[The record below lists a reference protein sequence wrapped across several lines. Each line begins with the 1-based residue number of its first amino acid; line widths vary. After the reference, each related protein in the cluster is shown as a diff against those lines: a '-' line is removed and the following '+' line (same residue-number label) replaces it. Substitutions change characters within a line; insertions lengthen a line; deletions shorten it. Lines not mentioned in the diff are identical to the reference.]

1 MDGVGMKLFT
11 IGFTGKKAEKF
22 FSLLESSEANKLID
36 IRINRTSQLAGFA
49 KEQDLEFFLPKIV
62 GMQYQVWDDL
72 APTKELLASYRDKEI
87 LWEEFVQKYQDLIN
101 VRGTLEKSS
110 QTDFENAVLLCS
122 EREPERC
129 HRTLLAELIT
139 QKFPLLGITHLF

>member
-1 MDGVGMKLFT
+1 MNLFT
-11 IGFTGKKAEKF
+11 IGFTGKSAEKF
-22 FSLLESSEANKLID
+22 FALLESSKATKLID

-49 KEQDLEFFLPKIV
+49 KEQDLKFFLPKLV

-87 LWEEFVQKYQDLIN
+87 LWEEFAQKYQDLIK

-122 EREPERC
+122 EREPEKC
-129 HRTLLAELIT
+129 HRALLAELIT
-139 QKFPLLGITHLF
+139 CLLYTSPSPRD

>member
-1 MDGVGMKLFT
+1 MDGVDMKLFT
-11 IGFTGKKAEKF
+11 IGFTGKNAEKF

-49 KEQDLEFFLPKIV
+49 KEQGLEFFLPKIV
-62 GMQYQVWDDL
+62 GMRYQVWDDL

-87 LWEEFVQKYQDLIN
+87 LWEEFAQKYQDLIN
-101 VRGTLEKSS
+101 IRGTLEKSS

-122 EREPERC
+122 EHEPEKC

-139 QKFPLLGITHLF
+139 QKFPLLGVTHLI

>member
-1 MDGVGMKLFT
+1 MDRVDMNLFT
-11 IGFTGKKAEKF
+11 IGFTGKSAEKF
-22 FSLLESSEANKLID
+22 FALLESSKATKLID

-49 KEQDLEFFLPKIV
+49 KEQDLEFFLPKLV

-87 LWEEFVQKYQDLIN
+87 LWEDFAQKYQDLIK

-122 EREPERC
+122 EREPEKC

-139 QKFPLLGITHLF
+139 KKFPLLGVNHLI

>member
-1 MDGVGMKLFT
+1 MDRVDMNLFT
-11 IGFTGKKAEKF
+11 IGFTGKSAEKF
-22 FSLLESSEANKLID
+22 FALLESSKANKLID

-49 KEQDLEFFLPKIV
+49 KEQDLEFFLPKLV

-87 LWEEFVQKYQDLIN
+87 LWEDFAQKYQDLIK

-122 EREPERC
+122 EREPEKC

-139 QKFPLLGITHLF
+139 KKFPS